1 MPDARFFLTNGPAPV
16 DEAARIAGAA
26 LSPGAKGSIDR
37 AASLDDDD
45 LSGAVV
51 FIENRDA
58 AAKLAGRV
66 VGLALATPALA
77 SALSAAGPVG
87 VMAVPRLGFARIAG
101 RLHAEHPFPVAAGV
115 DPSAEIG
122 EGARVHETAVIA
134 AGATI
139 GGGAVIDA
147 YAVIGPGVVIGAE
160 SRIGAG
166 ATIAHCIM
174 GARAAILPGARIGQ
188 AGFGFVAGPD
198 GPMRVPQLGRVM
210 IGDDVE
216 IGANTTIDRGAL
228 GDTAIGDGVKIDNLV
243 QIGHNVRI
251 GRFAILAAHVGV
263 SGSTVIGEGALLG
276 GKVGIA
282 DHVTIG
288 DGAQI
293 AAGAGVM
300 RDIGPGEKWG
310 GLPARPFRTWFRE
323 TATLAKLASKK
334 KTEDD
339 GD

>member
-1 MPDARFFLTNGPAPV
+1 MPDARFFLTT
-16 DEAARIAGAA
+16 EALSLADAAAAAGAV
-26 LSPGAKGSIDR
+26 LVKDGSGLVQV
-37 AASLDDDD
+37 AAGPDDKD
-45 LSGAVV
+45 LSSAVV
-51 FIENRDA
+51 FAENREA
-58 AAKLAGRV
+58 AGKLAGRPV
-66 VGLALATPALA
+66 KLVLTTETLAQDTAFV
-77 SALSAAGPVG
+77 AAVG
-87 VMAVPRLGFARIAG
+87 VMSSPRLGFARLAG
-101 RLHAEHPFPVAAGV
+101 RLHLEREFSLSAGV
-115 DPSAEIG
+115 DPSANVAAD
-122 EGARVHETAVIA
+122 ARIHETAVIGA
-134 AGATI
+134 AASIGAGTVV
-139 GGGAVIDA
+139 GP
-147 YAVIGPGVVIGAE
+147 YAVIGPGVVIGDR
-160 SRIGAG
+160 SHIGAG
-166 ATIAHCIM
+166 ATVVHAIV
-174 GARAAILPGARIGQ
+174 GARATILAGARIGQ
-188 AGFGFVAGPD
+188 AGFGFIEGPK
-198 GPMRVPQLGRVM
+198 GPVRVPQLGRVM

-228 GDTAIGDGVKIDNLV
+228 DDTVIGDGVKIDNLV

-251 GRFAILAAHVGV
+251 GRFSILAAHVGV

-334 KTEDD
+334 KIEDN

>member
-1 MPDARFFLTNGPAPV
+1 MPDARFFVTNDPAPV
-16 DEAARIAGAA
+16 SEAAQIAGAA
-26 LSPGAKGSIDR
+26 LSPGATGVIDR
-37 AASLDDDD
+37 AASLDEGD

-51 FIENRDA
+51 FIENREA
-58 AAKLAGRV
+58 AAKLEGRA
-66 VGLALATPALA
+66 VGLALTTPALA
-77 SALSAAGPVG
+77 SALSASGPVG
-87 VMAVPRLGFARIAG
+87 VMDAPRLGFARIAA
-101 RLHAEHPFPVAAGV
+101 RLHAERPSSAAAGI

-122 EGARVHETAVIA
+122 EGARIHETAVIA

-139 GGGAVIDA
+139 GEGAVIDA
-147 YAVIGPGVVIGAE
+147 YAVIGPGVVIGAQ
-160 SRIGAG
+160 SHVGAG

-198 GPMRVPQLGRVM
+198 GPVRVPQLGRVM
-210 IGDDVE
+210 MGDDVE

-251 GRFAILAAHVGV
+251 GRFSILAAHVGI

-276 GKVGIA
+276 GKVGVA

-334 KTEDD
+334 KTEED